1 MHQFLTHVYPVGHS
15 TAPTPAATIHNPYS
29 RPNRISPQAAA
40 TNTQKIDRHSTSTA
54 IHDSTLSRPS
64 TNMTNGAGNSNNNS
78 NRTEQYPHRVGRLRT
93 SRDFGLS
100 LRIEDEDS
108 DDSDDELLSYVAF
121 RK

>member
-1 MHQFLTHVYPVGHS
+1 MHQFLTHVYSVGHS
-15 TAPTPAATIHNPYS
+15 TAPTPASTIRNPYS

-54 IHDSTLSRPS
+54 IHNSTLSRPS
-64 TNMTNGAGNSNNNS
+64 TNTTNGAGNS

-100 LRIEDEDS
+100 LRMEDEDS